1 METSVILSIY
11 AKNNTLLI
19 MIPQE
24 THVNQLEG
32 VLALFRI
39 DFFGAAHG
47 GGGRGWAKRPTP
59 PSLKSI
65 TYILQWWNLA
75 QLYLT

>member
-11 AKNNTLLI
+11 TKNNTLLI

-47 GGGRGWAKRPTP
+47 WGWERVGKKTHP
-59 PSLKSI
+59 PLP
-65 TYILQWWNLA
+65 
-75 QLYLT
+75 

>member
-11 AKNNTLLI
+11 TKNDTPLI

-24 THVNQLEG
+24 VCQCVNQLEG

-39 DFFGAAHG
+39 GFFGAAHG
-47 GGGRGWAKRPTP
+47 WGVGEGGQKDP
-59 PSLKSI
+59 PPLP
-65 TYILQWWNLA
+65 
-75 QLYLT
+75 